1 LGAAWRQDIADAD
14 RERAFRALEVA
25 TLFALRR
32 PIAQRLDLD
41 RALPELPRPRAAVHP
56 G

>member
-1 LGAAWRQDIADAD
+1 MSPPRLGAAWRQDIADAD

-32 PIAQRLDLD
+32 GLRNGSIWI
-41 RALPELPRPRAAVHP
+41 EHS
-56 G
+56 